1 MCIKKWK
8 KSLSYWKGRIANL
21 TAAEGHPPEVMAQSF
36 SNQLLSI
43 LYILKNHKKLP
54 KKVIAVPKEI
64 DKQVAIDALKA
75 MNVKIDKL
83 TKEQLKYMGSW

>member
-1 MCIKKWK
+1 M
-8 KSLSYWKGRIANL
+8 

-36 SNQLLSI
+36 SNQMLSI
-43 LYILKNHKKLP
+43 LYILKNHKNLP

-64 DKQVAIDALKA
+64 YKQVAIDALKA

-83 TKEQLKYMGSW
+83 TKEQLKYMRSW